1 MLNNIKLSLQY
12 ILPKLWL
19 TRLAGWG
26 ASKRAGWLTKLV
38 IDLFVKFYNVDM
50 KEAQKPDTASYR
62 TFNDFFVRPLREEA
76 RPVDTD
82 PSILVMPA
90 DGVISQLGAI
100 EQDKILQA
108 KGHNYTLEALLAGNY
123 QMAELFHNGHF
134 ATTYLS
140 PRDYHRVHMPCN
152 GILREMIY
160 VPGDLFSVN
169 HFTAQNVPNLF
180 ARNERVICLFD
191 TEFGPMA
198 QILVG
203 ATIVGSIE
211 TVWSGT
217 VTPPRE
223 GIIKRW
229 TWPAGESEG
238 SVALLKGQEMGRF
251 KLGSTVINLF
261 APGSVKLV
269 EHLQSLSVTKLGQPL
284 AMSVEAAKAAEEAR
298 AIEATEAAK
307 IAEEARAA
315 EAAKAAEEAKAAEAT
330 KAAEEA
336 QAAEAAKAAEV
347 AKKAK
352 PAVDSAA
359 VKPKANN
366 TATPRSDDAATL
378 AQEAKT
384 TTGKGSASAPA
395 QSPASEP
402 DSNAAPKNNQTD
414 S

>member
-1 MLNNIKLSLQY
+1 MLNSFKLSLQY

-38 IDLFVKFYNVDM
+38 IDLFVKYYKVDM

-62 TFNDFFVRPLREEA
+62 TFNEFFVRPLRDEV
-76 RPVDTD
+76 RPIDTD
-82 PSILVMPA
+82 PNVLVMPA
-90 DGVISQLGAI
+90 DGVISQLGKI
-100 EQDKILQA
+100 EEDKILQA
-108 KGHNYTLEALLAGNY
+108 KGHNYSLEALLAGNY
-123 QMAELFHNGHF
+123 LMADLFRNGTF
-134 ATTYLS
+134 VTTYLS

-169 HFTAQNVPNLF
+169 HLTAQNVPNLF

-211 TVWSGT
+211 TVWAGT
-217 VTPPRE
+217 ITPPRE

-229 TWPAGESEG
+229 TWPAGENDG

-261 APGSVKLV
+261 APGKVNLV
-269 EHLQSLSVTKLGQPL
+269 EQLESLSVTKIGQPL
-284 AMSVEAAKAAEEAR
+284 AVSTETFVTPDAEPAPLPAEE
-298 AIEATEAAK
+298 IEAEHDASPLVDDK
-307 IAEEARAA
+307 
-315 EAAKAAEEAKAAEAT
+315 KD
-330 KAAEEA
+330 
-336 QAAEAAKAAEV
+336 QA
-347 AKKAK
+347 
-352 PAVDSAA
+352 
-359 VKPKANN
+359 
-366 TATPRSDDAATL
+366 
-378 AQEAKT
+378 
-384 TTGKGSASAPA
+384 
-395 QSPASEP
+395 
-402 DSNAAPKNNQTD
+402 
-414 S
+414 